1 MILPTKHIS
10 EDQSLIGVSAI
21 VLRHLERQQTITS
34 LWDKVR
40 AESSVGTY
48 ERFVLALDLLYI
60 TGIINLSNGMIHR
73 EAS

>member
-10 EDQSLIGVSAI
+10 EDHALIGVGA
-21 VLRHLERQQTITS
+21 VLLRHLDRQQTITS

-40 AESSVGTY
+40 DEPSMGTF

-60 TGIINLSNGMIHR
+60 IGIIDLSKGVICR
-73 EAS
+73 RAL